1 VNDAHRN
8 TAWMSGGERK
18 ATAHGFRAGQSG
30 QEGAEPRARKGEGM
44 RGNFFRFAG
53 ILVFLCVVGTCG
65 GCASTQETSTLQQSM
80 TILYDRQ
87 EKMERRLEGFDAQS
101 HKGGDLYARIEELQ
115 VRVGRLNGRIE
126 ELEHKIE
133 QLSRAAASPPATA
146 ASPPP
151 DHGSAPPPVAV
162 SPPPPPAPAPPPPVT
177 PPPEREN
184 PEKIQYEK
192 ATRAYQSGKYE
203 VARKEFQS
211 FLSKYPKSELADNAL
226 FTMGECYFSEKR
238 YQDAIEVYQQVLDQY
253 PRGNKVPNALLKQ
266 GTAFQQLGDST
277 AARILYE
284 RLVEKYPGTPQA
296 QAAEKK
302 LKQMR

>member
-1 VNDAHRN
+1 
-8 TAWMSGGERK
+8 
-18 ATAHGFRAGQSG
+18 
-30 QEGAEPRARKGEGM
+30 M

-53 ILVFLCVVGTCG
+53 ILVLLCVVGTCG

-146 ASPPP
+146 ASPSP
-151 DHGSAPPPVAV
+151 DHASAPPPAPV
-162 SPPPPPAPAPPPPVT
+162 PPPAVT

-192 ATRAYQSGKYE
+192 AIRAYQSGKYE

-226 FTMGECYFSEKR
+226 FTVGECHFSEKR